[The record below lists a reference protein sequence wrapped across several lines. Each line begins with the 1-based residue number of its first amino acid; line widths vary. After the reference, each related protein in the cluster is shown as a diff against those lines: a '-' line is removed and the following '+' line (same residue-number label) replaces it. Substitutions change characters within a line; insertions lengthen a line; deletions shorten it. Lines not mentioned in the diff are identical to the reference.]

1 MSPVFRS
8 PTKSEFYLFGVS
20 SFVWMLGQNLGEI
33 GLFDFGKLF
42 IDAITARQVRW
53 SHSHFVQ
60 AFRKVRR
67 TSAIR
72 DFGFLLSCS
81 WLWFLLGLFLFWV
94 EEEPCRSECP
104 LLGSFGFEH
113 ASIDEAW

>member
-1 MSPVFRS
+1 MDKTSIDESMSAVFRS

-53 SHSHFVQ
+53 SHSYFV
-60 AFRKVRR
+60 
-67 TSAIR
+67 
-72 DFGFLLSCS
+72 
-81 WLWFLLGLFLFWV
+81 
-94 EEEPCRSECP
+94 
-104 LLGSFGFEH
+104 
-113 ASIDEAW
+113 